1 MPNKKRSTLADV
13 AKLAG
18 LSPTAVSLILNGKEN
33 SRLSDAAK
41 QKAKSAAE
49 ALGYRPNLSARSLRT
64 DITQTVGLISDFVA
78 TTRYA
83 SGLIK
88 GSIEAAEVKEHL
100 ILVAETGGDPAR
112 EIESIS
118 AMLDRQVDG
127 LIFASMRAREVAVP
141 KIPIKTP
148 IVMLNSTSK
157 SYPRSVLPD
166 EYSGGRQAARILLD
180 AGHRNNIV
188 LLGTNEEVVK
198 DSFRSVTMSKRMD
211 GINFEMNN
219 SKAEFLTKV
228 ELDLWEPDEGYLAT
242 KNLISKY
249 KKVTALLCMND
260 RIAFGAYQAIA
271 EAGLS
276 IPEDISVV
284 SFDNDELATYLRPG
298 LTTIALPHEQM
309 GKLAVELL
317 LNPTEPATSL
327 VSMPVITRGSVA
339 SPKHKSR

>member
-1 MPNKKRSTLADV
+1 MPNRKRATLADV

-33 SRLSDAAK
+33 SRLSEAAT

-49 ALGYRPNLSARSLRT
+49 ALGYRPNMSARSLRT
-64 DITQTVGLISDFVA
+64 EITQTVGLISDFVA

-88 GSIEAAEVKEHL
+88 GAIEAAEVKEHL
-100 ILVAETGGDPAR
+100 LLVSETGGDPAR
-112 EIESIS
+112 EVESIS

-141 KIPIKTP
+141 RIPINTP
-148 IVMLNSTSK
+148 VVMLNSTSAD
-157 SYPRSVLPD
+157 YPRSVLPD

-180 AGHRNNIV
+180 AGHKNTIV

-211 GINFEMNN
+211 GINFEVTN
-219 SKAEFLTKV
+219 SKAKFLAKIDM
-228 ELDLWEPDEGYLAT
+228 DLWEPDEGYTAT
-242 KNLISKY
+242 KNVLKKY
-249 KKVTALLCMND
+249 PKVTALLCMND

-276 IPEDISVV
+276 IPNDISLV
-284 SFDNDELATYLRPG
+284 SFDNDELAVYLRPG
-298 LTTIALPHEQM
+298 LTTIALPHDQM

-327 VSMPVITRGSVA
+327 VSMPVLHRGSVA
-339 SPKHKSR
+339 APKSN